1 MKFRLIA
8 KAAAAVIAVT
18 LSGLT
23 FAVGEQTGLV
33 TEIAVRASDGLV
45 TFKLS
50 NNAGPTRPYCASLS
64 TYWIIKDENSE
75 SGKRQLALLMMARA
89 EKLPV
94 TVKGTGACTR
104 WPDGEDVNLLIVQ

>member
-1 MKFRLIA
+1 MKLRLIA
-8 KAAAAVIAVT
+8 KTAAAVIAAT
-18 LSGLT
+18 LSTLSI
-23 FAVGEQTGLV
+23 AGEQTGLV

-50 NNAGPTRPYCASLS
+50 NSAGLTRPYCASQ
-64 TYWIIKDENSE
+64 TYYWIIKDENSE
-75 SGKRQLALLMMARA
+75 SGKRQLALLLMARA

-104 WPDGEDVNLLIVQ
+104 WADGEDVNLLIVQ